1 MATKHSN
8 WRDDLREVVDSGS
21 EDQNDNEIREKKVK
35 NKIDINPSIREAVAE
50 LGGQLIDMREES
62 EVTPEYVKK
71 KKDILRNIM
80 DTIRQNRNRCR
91 ALGSKSGALEINYEA
106 DDYSQRD
113 SELKKT
119 SSARNQRYKTLHKK
133 TGKGNVDVNEGIGGT
148 GSLVRQGVKVGGKK
162 GGRVVQAGQ
171 KKAIEGGRV
180 VQQKVKQ
187 GNPSKMVGSGKFE
200 KAGAMVGGVTGGIA
214 GGVLDGPL
222 PVGDIVGGIAGSKI
236 GGKIGRQFDKRANTK
251 KEQYSDWRSGVDIQ
265 ELKFGEKGKTF
276 FYNDPKARRD
286 TLKQTGK
293 DPGHV
298 SGDAA
303 ISYTNNAIGGAVK
316 SAGDYAVKNPGKAAA
331 IGAGVVGAGL
341 LAKKVLGGDKKKEN
355 KKKENGEGNEDVNE
369 GKYANCKCSGCAPDG
384 VGHQNPCVEC
394 GGHHKDKLSERLETF
409 RGSHAERRKEKLED
423 NIKRINA
430 RMKYGKVAGD
440 PDSRIGR
447 KTYDKWQ
454 SDVKASL
461 AKNKLRPGEVKRYDN
476 VHQKWV
482 SNKN

>member
-91 ALGSKSGALEINYEA
+91 ALGSKSGAF
-106 DDYSQRD
+106 
-113 SELKKT
+113 
-119 SSARNQRYKTLHKK
+119 
-133 TGKGNVDVNEGIGGT
+133 VNEG
-148 GSLVRQGVKVGGKK
+148 
-162 GGRVVQAGQ
+162 
-171 KKAIEGGRV
+171 
-180 VQQKVKQ
+180 
-187 GNPSKMVGSGKFE
+187 
-200 KAGAMVGGVTGGIA
+200 
-214 GGVLDGPL
+214 
-222 PVGDIVGGIAGSKI
+222 
-236 GGKIGRQFDKRANTK
+236 
-251 KEQYSDWRSGVDIQ
+251 
-265 ELKFGEKGKTF
+265 
-276 FYNDPKARRD
+276 
-286 TLKQTGK
+286 
-293 DPGHV
+293 
-298 SGDAA
+298 
-303 ISYTNNAIGGAVK
+303 
-316 SAGDYAVKNPGKAAA
+316 
-331 IGAGVVGAGL
+331 
-341 LAKKVLGGDKKKEN
+341 
-355 KKKENGEGNEDVNE
+355 
-369 GKYANCKCSGCAPDG
+369 NCKCSGCAPDG

-423 NIKRINA
+423 NIKRSNA